1 MPLDYRRFNGPEDSI
16 SYKRFTKG
24 YLKSYDELYKELLDE
39 KGVRKDGRAL
49 SEARSMCMFCM
60 YWFDFNYLLC
70 IRSVVLTCT

>member
-16 SYKRFTKG
+16 PYKRFTKDFVR
-24 YLKSYDELYKELLDE
+24 SYDELFKELLDD

-60 YWFDFNYLLC
+60 YCLIIMTFC
-70 IRSVVLTCT
+70 M